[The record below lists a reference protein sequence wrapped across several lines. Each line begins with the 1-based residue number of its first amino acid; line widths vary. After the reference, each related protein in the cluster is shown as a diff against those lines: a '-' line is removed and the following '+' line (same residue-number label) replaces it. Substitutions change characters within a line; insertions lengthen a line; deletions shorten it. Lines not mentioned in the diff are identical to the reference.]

1 MNNAPQEQAYED
13 FNRNYA
19 DVYNMIQEEQHQE
32 DHSSSDDEEE
42 RKEKPVA

>member
-1 MNNAPQEQAYED
+1 MRGQMNNEPQAQAYED

-32 DHSSSDDEEE
+32 DHSSGSGSD
-42 RKEKPVA
+42 